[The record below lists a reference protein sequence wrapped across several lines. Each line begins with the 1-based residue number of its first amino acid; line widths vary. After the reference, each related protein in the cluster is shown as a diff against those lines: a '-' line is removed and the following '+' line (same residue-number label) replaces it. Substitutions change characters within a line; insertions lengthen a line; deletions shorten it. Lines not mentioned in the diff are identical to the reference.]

1 MAVSPSCNSGGD
13 FHGRSQTRGTQ
24 IERLLCYRIRFPFFF
39 FKPFFKKK
47 KKVVERLSGSSASPL
62 EFRVFHG
69 NYKTAVMEN
78 W

>member
-1 MAVSPSCNSGGD
+1 MAEAKLGALRLKGFYAIGLD
-13 FHGRSQTRGTQ
+13 F
-24 IERLLCYRIRFPFFF
+24 LFFF